1 MEYQDGGRGFVRILI
16 VEDGLTSYSV
26 YGERVGVRNSLH
38 IHCAA
43 DPTDSFPQKKIIEQF
58 H

>member
-1 MEYQDGGRGFVRILI
+1 MRILI